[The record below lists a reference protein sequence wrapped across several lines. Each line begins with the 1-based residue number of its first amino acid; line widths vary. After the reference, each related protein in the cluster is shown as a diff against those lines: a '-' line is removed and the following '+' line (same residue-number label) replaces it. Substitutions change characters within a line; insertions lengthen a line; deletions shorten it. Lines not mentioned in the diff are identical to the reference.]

1 MAIGK
6 LEEWIVGTKSPDFTL
21 RHQSYHQ
28 IKTMKEQSAVPF
40 VLEALKDR
48 ELPEEDILRLLDIL
62 ASLGPDAAVVA
73 RGFLRKGNPYLVR
86 GELMALALSGGE
98 ASFRLILEFAAGR
111 RNTLVRR
118 DLFGETVGYML
129 EKDPGLQEVFDE
141 MAEKNPLVR
150 GYFRGMEVKGP
161 AYGRLTVYPSN
172 DYWALKAREKGLDY
186 ERFKETVEGK
196 VSHK

>member
-6 LEEWIVGTKSPDFTL
+6 LEEWIAGTKSPDFTL
-21 RHQSYHQ
+21 RHQSFHQ

-40 VLEALKDR
+40 VLEALMDR
-48 ELPEEDILRLLDIL
+48 DLPEEDILRLLDIL
-62 ASLGPDAAVVA
+62 ASLGPEAALPA
-73 RGFLRKGNPYLVR
+73 KGFLRKGNPYLVR

-98 ASFRLILEFAAGR
+98 STFRLILGFAAGR
-111 RNTLVRR
+111 RNTLIRR

-141 MAEKNPLVR
+141 VAGNDPSVR

-161 AYGRLTVYPSN
+161 ANGRLTVYPSN

-186 ERFKETVEGK
+186 ERFKGMVEGK
-196 VSHK
+196 VSR